1 MNIYINPYC
10 SKCLSLLEFLKINQ
24 IVFNQINYL
33 EKSMTIQ
40 QLEQLWDKLDEPQD
54 MARFDTSGLDKDAI
68 LSKLS
73 EDISLLQRPIIELDE
88 KAIIARTPEKFIEFL
103 EI

>member
-88 KAIIARTPEKFIEFL
+88 KAIIARPPEKCIEFL
-103 EI
+103 GI

>member
-1 MNIYINPYC
+1 MNIYINPHC
-10 SKCLSLLEFLKINQ
+10 SKCLSLLELLRINQ

-33 EKSMTIQ
+33 EKSMPIQ
-40 QLEQLWDKLDEPQD
+40 QLEQLWDKLDEPQN

-68 LSKLS
+68 LSMLS

-88 KAIIARTPEKFIEFL
+88 KAIIARPPEKCIEFL
-103 EI
+103 GI